1 MTKQHF
7 EAMAAEFKD
16 RIGMAQERNDC
27 IKEAGIV
34 SAIHGF
40 CHVAE
45 KFNPRFDRTRFL
57 KACGIGI

>member
-1 MTKQHF
+1 
-7 EAMAAEFKD
+7 MAAEFKD